1 MTGDGVNDAPA
12 LKSADIGIA
21 MGGRGTDVAREAAAL
36 VLLDD
41 DFASIVVA
49 VRLGRRIFDNIR
61 KAIAF
66 TFAVHVPIAGLSM
79 LPVFFAD
86 WPLLLLP
93 THIVF
98 LELIID
104 PSCSLVFEAEAAEAD
119 AMKRPPRGQQD
130 HLFSLHSMGAAV
142 LQGLSVLAVCV
153 GVFLYARQGHTPE
166 AARALTFVT
175 LVVAILVVLLANRS
189 SVLTIFEGLRLPN
202 PALWWVLG
210 GTVGLLTVV
219 LLFPFARRLFHFAP
233 IHAGDLLFAI
243 GAGLAC
249 TLWFEALKL
258 GKRWAAARRAAGTPT
273 AAVRPAPAG

>member
-1 MTGDGVNDAPA
+1 
-12 LKSADIGIA
+12 
-21 MGGRGTDVAREAAAL
+21 MGGRGTDVAREAADL

-49 VRLGRRIFDNIR
+49 IRLGRRIYDNIR

-66 TFAVHVPIAGLSM
+66 TFAVHVPIAGLSI

-104 PSCSLVFEAEAAEAD
+104 PSCSLVFEAEEAEANV
-119 AMKRPPRGQQD
+119 MKRPPSSQKDR
-130 HLFSLHSMGAAV
+130 LFSLHTVGLAV

-153 GVFLYARQGHTPE
+153 GVFLFSHRHHAPE

-175 LVVAILVVLLANRS
+175 LVTAFLVVLLANRS
-189 SVLTIFEGLRLPN
+189 SVLTIVEGLRVHN
-202 PALWWVLG
+202 TALWFVLG
-210 GTVGLLTVV
+210 GTVGVLTLV
-219 LLFPFARRLFHFAP
+219 LLSSFGQRIFHFAP
-233 IHAGDLLFAI
+233 LHAGDFLI
-243 GAGLAC
+243 SVGAGLAC

-258 GKRWAAARRAAGTPT
+258 GKRWVATYPARRAA
-273 AAVRPAPAG
+273 AALR

>member
-1 MTGDGVNDAPA
+1 
-12 LKSADIGIA
+12 
-21 MGGRGTDVAREAAAL
+21 
-36 VLLDD
+36 
-41 DFASIVVA
+41 
-49 VRLGRRIFDNIR
+49 
-61 KAIAF
+61 
-66 TFAVHVPIAGLSM
+66 M

-119 AMKRPPRGQQD
+119 AMKRPPRGQKD
-130 HLFSLHSMGAAV
+130 RLFSLHTMGAAV

-153 GVFLYARQGHTPE
+153 GVFLYARQSHTPE

-175 LVVAILVVLLANRS
+175 LVAAFLVVLLANRS
-189 SVLTIFEGLRLPN
+189 SVLTIFEGLRFPN

-219 LLFPFARRLFHFAP
+219 LLLPFARRLFHFAP
-233 IHAGDLLFAI
+233 IHAGDLLLSI

-249 TLWFEALKL
+249 TLWFEGLKL
-258 GKRWAAARRAAGTPT
+258 GKRWAAARRPAGSPT
-273 AAVRPAPAG
+273 AVRPASAG